1 MATAAGVIG
10 AIRGLSPFGPIFGK
24 ELRTTARRKRTY
36 VLRFGY
42 LGVLLAILLMF
53 FAVWSI
59 SGAAGAG
66 NSGVARRAQRLS
78 EMGTYFFVTFSIF
91 TMIAMALVGPILTAT
106 AINAERLHK
115 TLPVLLM
122 TPISAWQVVAGKLF
136 SRLLIALTL
145 IGLSLPVLAVVRL
158 LGGVETH
165 QVFAIITLSIV
176 TVLWTA
182 SIGLL
187 LSTLMNRPYAVILLS
202 YGLLG
207 IIYLLVPLLVI
218 LVVENMIGWRGG
230 GIERTLA
237 AIASFGHP
245 AFATAM
251 ICIPEA
257 RVGAQQFFDWYW
269 PAGVHLVLSALLV
282 MISALILRRMARK
295 ENEGGGGAGTANV
308 AARRIGR
315 KTNAAP
321 VLAGEASDAAS
332 SEPVQEQ
339 PEVVRKPKHRRRAGG
354 LFGAGSTDV
363 YDNPVLW
370 REIRRPLVARR
381 WQAIAVTIFFVGI
394 LLFIYGTL
402 YAGSD
407 LDEPD
412 VQMGF
417 ASVFC
422 GILTLLACVLAGTAI
437 AQEKESDTWTLL
449 LATPIS
455 ARRIVLGKVGGLL
468 RRMMWPSAM
477 IVAHFLIFTIAGVIN
492 WTTLWV
498 ILWMTFT
505 TNLIWI
511 ATGVYLSLR
520 LKTVT
525 FAVILN
531 LLAPAILY
539 GGAAIALTIA
549 GAVLARDDD
558 WAEAV
563 GLYAPYAYMLSA
575 IDDLND
581 AYQHN
586 YNYYANGSYGS
597 RWSYD
602 TRQVWVPV
610 IDRVPERE
618 FILIVFGV
626 GILYLLAS
634 AGIVWLMI
642 VRFNRIVGR
651 AVQHVPF
658 LPPAM
663 QHRPITGGAA

>member
-1 MATAAGVIG
+1 MSTVAGVIRG
-10 AIRGLSPFGPIFGK
+10 IRGLSPFGPIFGK
-24 ELRTTARRKRTY
+24 ELRATARRKRTY

-53 FAVWSI
+53 FAVWSV
-59 SGAAGAG
+59 SGQGGSAG

-78 EMGTYFFVTFSIF
+78 EMGTYFFTTFSVF

-165 QVFAIITLSIV
+165 QVFAIITLSVI

-187 LSTLMNRPYAVILLS
+187 LSTLMNRPYAVILLA

-207 IIYLLVPLLVI
+207 IIYFLVPLLVV

-230 GIERTLA
+230 GIERALMK
-237 AIASFGHP
+237 IASFGHP

-251 ICIPEA
+251 ISIPEA
-257 RVGAQQFFDWYW
+257 RVGALQFFDWYW
-269 PAGVHLVLSALLV
+269 CAGVHLVLSALLV
-282 MISALILRRMARK
+282 MICALILRRMARK
-295 ENEGGGGAGTANV
+295 ENKGGGSRANV
-308 AARRIGR
+308 PARRIG
-315 KTNAAP
+315 KKAKAGPVAGDEVPGAAP
-321 VLAGEASDAAS
+321 SEAA
-332 SEPVQEQ
+332 QEQ
-339 PEVVRKPKHRRRAGG
+339 PEAEKKPKRRRRTGWMFGG
-354 LFGAGSTDV
+354 GSADV

-370 REIRRPLVARR
+370 REIRRPLVAKR
-381 WQAIAVTIFFVGI
+381 WQAVTVTIFFIGV

-402 YAGSD
+402 HAGSD
-407 LDEPD
+407 LDDPD

-417 ASVFC
+417 ACVLC

-455 ARRIVLGKVGGLL
+455 ARRIVLGKIGGLL
-468 RRMMWPSAM
+468 RRMMWPSAL
-477 IVAHFLIFTIAGVIN
+477 IVVHFLIFTIAGVIN

-505 TNLIWI
+505 TNMIWI

-531 LLAPAILY
+531 LLGPAILY
-539 GGAAIALTIA
+539 GGVAIVLTIV

-558 WAEAV
+558 WAEVV
-563 GLYAPYAYMLSA
+563 GLYAPYAYMVSS
-575 IDDLND
+575 IEDLND

-586 YNYYANGSYGS
+586 YNYYGGGAYGS
-597 RWSYD
+597 RWSYN
-602 TRQVWVPV
+602 TQQVWVPV
-610 IDRVPERE
+610 IDRVSERE
-618 FILIVFGV
+618 FVFIVFAV
-626 GILYLLAS
+626 GMLYLLAS
-634 AGIVWLMI
+634 AAIVWLMI
-642 VRFNRIVGR
+642 NRFNHIVGR
-651 AVQHVPF
+651 ATQHVPF
-658 LPPAM
+658 LPPMM
-663 QHRPITGGAA
+663 QRRPIIEGVTS

>member
-1 MATAAGVIG
+1 MATAGVIG

-24 ELRTTARRKRTY
+24 ELRATARRKRTY

-59 SGAAGAG
+59 SGPAGAAGH
-66 NSGVARRAQRLS
+66 SGVARRAQRLS
-78 EMGTYFFVTFSIF
+78 EMGTYFFTTFSVF

-165 QVFAIITLSIV
+165 QVFAIITLSVV

-187 LSTLMNRPYAVILLS
+187 LSTLMNRPYAVILLA

-207 IIYLLVPLLVI
+207 IIYFLVPLLVV
-218 LVVENMIGWRGG
+218 LVFENMVGWRGA
-230 GIERTLA
+230 ERTLLD
-237 AIASFGHP
+237 IASFGHP

-251 ICIPEA
+251 ISIPEA
-257 RVGAQQFFDWYW
+257 RAGGQQFFDWYW
-269 PAGVHLVLSALLV
+269 PAGLHLVLSALLV
-282 MISALILRRMARK
+282 IISALILRRMARK
-295 ENEGGGGAGTANV
+295 ENEGGGTAN
-308 AARRIGR
+308 APARRSG
-315 KTNAAP
+315 KKKAVPVPAGDAPNAAP
-321 VLAGEASDAAS
+321 SEDSAREQSEVLK
-332 SEPVQEQ
+332 
-339 PEVVRKPKHRRRAGG
+339 KPKRRRRAGWF
-354 LFGAGSTDV
+354 FGAGSTDV
-363 YDNPVLW
+363 SDNPVLW
-370 REIRRPLVARR
+370 REIRRPLVAKR
-381 WQAIAVTIFFVGI
+381 WQAVTVSIFFVGV
-394 LLFIYGTL
+394 LLFIYGSL
-402 YAGSD
+402 HAGSD
-407 LDEPD
+407 LDDPD

-417 ASVFC
+417 ACVFC

-455 ARRIVLGKVGGLL
+455 ARRIVLGKIGGLM
-468 RRMMWPSAM
+468 RRMMWPSALV
-477 IVAHFLIFTIAGVIN
+477 VAHFLIFTIAGVIN

-498 ILWMTFT
+498 ILWTTFT
-505 TNLIWI
+505 TNVIWI

-539 GGAAIALTIA
+539 GGAAIFLTIA

-563 GLYAPYAYMLSA
+563 GLYAPYVYMVSA
-575 IDDLND
+575 IESLND
-581 AYQHN
+581 AYQYN
-586 YNYYANGSYGS
+586 YNYYAGGSYGS
-597 RWSYD
+597 RWSYN
-602 TRQVWVPV
+602 TQQVWVPV
-610 IDRVPERE
+610 IGRVPERE
-618 FILIVFGV
+618 FIFIVFGV
-626 GILYLLAS
+626 GMLYLLAS
-634 AGIVWLMI
+634 AAIVWLTI
-642 VRFNRIVGR
+642 VRFNHTVGR
-651 AVQHVPF
+651 AIQHVPF

-663 QHRPITGGAA
+663 QRRLITAGAA